1 MKTLYKVNVSA
12 GLSYN
17 CVADCD
23 LQLQE
28 GDMIIVRCEKYQDC
42 AKVES
47 GPLCEPQED
56 SSFFEKTRGKS
67 CRGRHIEGQKLPVA
81 LRKASVED
89 MVKCQENKLKARE
102 AHFKALERIRFHKLD
117 MKLIHT
123 HYAHDRKLLVFQFSA
138 EGRIDFRE
146 LLRDLGALFHVR
158 VELRQVGVRDE
169 TAILG
174 GIGSCGRP
182 FCCSTFL
189 PNFCSIN
196 VKMAK
201 QQGLSLNPQ
210 NISGACDRLKCCL
223 QYEIDFY
230 REQQQASGKEPETPE
245 DEEPEASR
253 PARPRRRKK
262 KSEEPKQ

>member
-1 MKTLYKVNVSA
+1 MKVLYKVNVSA

-17 CVADCD
+17 CVADCTLD
-23 LQLQE
+23 LQK

-42 AKVES
+42 ARIES
-47 GPLCEPQED
+47 GPLCEPQKD
-56 SSFFEKTRGKS
+56 FSALEKSRGKS
-67 CRGRHIEGQKLPVA
+67 CRGRHIEGQKLPVVV
-81 LRKASVED
+81 RKATDED
-89 MVKCQENKLKARE
+89 LAKCQENKQKANE
-102 AHFKALERIRFHKLD
+102 AHVKALERIKFHNLD

-158 VELRQVGVRDE
+158 VELRQIGVRDE

-174 GIGSCGRP
+174 GLGSCGRP

-189 PNFCSIN
+189 PDFCSIN

-201 QQGLSLNPQ
+201 QQGLSLSPQ
-210 NISGACDRLKCCL
+210 SIAGACSRLKCCL
-223 QYEIDFY
+223 QYEAEFY
-230 REQQQASGKEPETPE
+230 REQKQSKEKNVELPES
-245 DEEPEASR
+245 EEPRSKKATR
-253 PARPRRRKK
+253 QQRQKKK
-262 KSEEPKQ
+262 KSAE